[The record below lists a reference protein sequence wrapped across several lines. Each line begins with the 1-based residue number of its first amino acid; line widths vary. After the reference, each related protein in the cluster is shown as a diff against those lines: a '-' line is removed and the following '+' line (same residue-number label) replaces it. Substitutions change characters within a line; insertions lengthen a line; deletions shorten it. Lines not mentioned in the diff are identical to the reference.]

1 MKSKDH
7 TAPGPGKFSNFRTV
21 PHQDQKIEI
30 KGPRQGGP
38 ETSIHGKAMTVM
50 MGKWPLSVNMII
62 L

>member
-7 TAPGPGKFSNFRTV
+7 TAPGPGKFLNFRTV

-30 KGPRQGGP
+30 IGPRQVGP

-50 MGKWPLSVNMII
+50 MGKCSLSMNMII